1 MPAKNIVVI
10 RSRNAYNAADEF
22 WQGPPVAV
30 ITDAR
35 DLGVQLYANDS
46 GSMYFTL
53 PVDHPVLPLIDPL
66 NQHYVI
72 QRWNGSSYDTIQS
85 GFITDYDASSN
96 EVVISG
102 VDYMATLNKYYTPL
116 HGPELG
122 AKAIPNTDLTVIG
135 TNITPKSVIDLALA
149 KDRLKASESYAVATV
164 NSSYPDAGKISVYSG
179 AARTSL
185 VPSGTKDALT
195 VTYEEDPVGVKTGT
209 VILSGCVYIFRAIY
223 GSSSTYDTFQDGET
237 GEIIEGNFSLGT
249 SSSAKGKVG
258 FIVSSSPGGPLA
270 KVEYDLYVAAG
281 SLDIGMSNSTPLNF
295 SVKLRPVSNYNSSN
309 EVHSTTS
316 STNLNRT
323 MSILSEGVSYEFYV
337 TPYYYGNLSPAPVTP
352 AGGTAGTGNVD
363 YNQYIWGQTTRAPES
378 TFTAG
383 LQTNA
388 INEAYA
394 DLFDL
399 NDPGNILDRSSDY
412 PAIVTTITSAL
423 SDNATSVSPTGVT
436 GYWKIYTMAAA
447 VAPNVAVGDTV
458 TVAGNSVA
466 SFNGNFQIS
475 SFSSD
480 RKTVYVVE
488 SSPPASPIVLI
499 GTGGTMTKA
508 SLDCKPLIQFMSIE
522 HLGTPT
528 TTKHPYVTAG
538 QGPVDFMRELADI
551 EMGSR
556 ISNEKV
562 IFNFYGVPSASPN
575 GKKLSV
581 HYSVSPEPQA
591 TLIYP
596 GQIKDFNVTNK
607 RSMRVTSSRVIP
619 TTDFLIGSST
629 EGTSGAKTKGA
640 VQVAA
645 GATVST
651 PALPTVTTQG
661 GFLSAT
667 AASNFAQGIINDYG
681 SDADTQTIRVSL
693 RTEQFG
699 PIGVSGTPKLGETV
713 RVVIRRKN
721 ATVGGDELSGLYNVG
736 GMQWVAKVDG
746 AENLSL
752 DLVKPNKFKGPA
764 ITWEQKPASTPAPTA
779 SPYVGRKPG
788 TSPEPDNTPS
798 SYTPDMSDPLN
809 AGANPMPGR
818 GGAYDNAAYVRA
830 KNISKNAGGNRV
842 GLPKN
847 VVTTKRNN
855 L

>member
-1 MPAKNIVVI
+1 MAAKNIVVI

-22 WQGPPVAV
+22 WQGAPVAV
-30 ITDAR
+30 INDAR
-35 DLGVQLYANDS
+35 DLGVQLYANDA

-72 QRWNGSSYDTIQS
+72 QKWNGSSYDTIQS

-135 TNITPKSVIDLALA
+135 TSITPKSVIDLALA

-164 NSSYPDAGKISVYSG
+164 NSSYPDAGKVSVYSG

-195 VTYEEDPVGVKTGT
+195 VTYEETSSGSGIKTGT
-209 VILSGCVYIFRAIY
+209 VILSGCVYIFRAVY

-249 SSSAKGKVG
+249 SSSSKGKVG
-258 FIVSSSPGGPLA
+258 FIISSSPGGPLA

-281 SLDIGMSNSTPLNF
+281 SLDIGMINSTPLNF
-295 SVKLRPVSNYNSSN
+295 SVKLRPVSNYNSAD

-316 STNLNRT
+316 STNLNRN

-337 TPYYYGNLSPAPVTP
+337 TPYYYGNLSPAPVSP

-363 YNQYIWGQTTRAPES
+363 YDQYIWGQTTRAPES

-383 LQTNA
+383 LKTNA
-388 INEAYA
+388 INEAYS
-394 DLFDL
+394 DLFDA
-399 NDPGNILDRSSDY
+399 NDSGNILDRSGDY
-412 PAIVTTITSAL
+412 PALTVNITSCFQNNYQTTVAPSGLNRYWFVFEMASKLPVDVGPGTVVNVTGTSLAYFNTTYTITE
-423 SDNATSVSPTGVT
+423 VS
-436 GYWKIYTMAAA
+436 
-447 VAPNVAVGDTV
+447 
-458 TVAGNSVA
+458 
-466 SFNGNFQIS
+466 S
-475 SFSSD
+475 SRMTFYVSQSSQ
-480 RKTVYVVE
+480 
-488 SSPPASPIVLI
+488 PASSTSA
-499 GTGGTMTKA
+499 TGGVMTKPA
-508 SLDCKPLIQFMSIE
+508 IDCKPLIQFMSIE

-538 QGPVDFMRELADI
+538 QGPVDFMRELADT

-556 ISNEKV
+556 SDGTKV
-562 IFNFYGVPSASPN
+562 VFNFYGVPSASPD

-581 HYSVSPEPQA
+581 HHSVSPDPQA

-607 RSMRVTSSRVIP
+607 RSLKVTSSRVIP

-629 EGTSGAKTKGA
+629 EGSSGAKTKGA
-640 VQVAA
+640 VKNSA
-645 GATVST
+645 GVTTSS
-651 PALPTVTTQG
+651 PALPTVTSQG

-667 AASNFAQGIINDYG
+667 AAGNFAQGIINDFG
-681 SDADTQTIRVSL
+681 EDADTQTIRVSL

-699 PIGVSGTPKLGETV
+699 PIGMSGTPKLGETV
-713 RVVIRRKN
+713 RVVVRRKN
-721 ATVGGDELSGLYNVG
+721 VTVGGDELSGLYNVG

-746 AENLSL
+746 TENLSL

-779 SPYVGRKPG
+779 SPYVGRKPTPNKDG
-788 TSPEPDNTPS
+788 AGNDMPDPTSPEGMTGAFTGTSYMYPGTSGGVMPKKTITPS
-798 SYTPDMSDPLN
+798 
-809 AGANPMPGR
+809 
-818 GGAYDNAAYVRA
+818 
-830 KNISKNAGGNRV
+830 GGNKV
-842 GLPKN
+842 GLPRN
-847 VVTTKRNN
+847 VTTKRNN